1 MHLGMAF
8 SDSERSPKTKSLN
21 QKERGALV
29 NLKDSISRILIEF
42 SVDRKGQ
49 PLAAGLSCSSQGG
62 IHTLIFVS
70 EVKLDLTSNTV
81 VADACV
87 LPLAP
92 SIAPL
97 IATSLQKIAD
107 SSFLL
112 ETLED
117 EVIAWKQLLPAFAER
132 CRTWKHTVNC
142 EYISKGIP
150 VSIEESPLCGCGQG
164 KNLGLF
170 PQTSAWKIFAPF
182 VTRIALAPLFSTSFL
197 EGTLSAV
204 WETPNR
210 DNIGEERCR
219 HCGNPG
225 KPKLLSCGACKVA
238 KYCSA
243 PCQKADWKK
252 HKASCTV
259 TTK

>member
-1 MHLGMAF
+1 MAF
-8 SDSERSPKTKSLN
+8 SDSEKSAKTKSN
-21 QKERGALV
+21 QKERGTLV
-29 NLKDSISRILIEF
+29 NLKESISAILVEF
-42 SVDRKGQ
+42 SVHRKGQ
-49 PLAAGLSCSSQGG
+49 PLAAGLCNPSQGG

-87 LPLAP
+87 LPLTD
-92 SIAPL
+92 SIMPL
-97 IATSLQKIAD
+97 IDTGLQKITNR
-107 SSFLL
+107 SLL
-112 ETLED
+112 QVITLED
-117 EVIAWKQLLPAFAER
+117 EVSAWKQLLPAFAER

-150 VSIEESPLCGCGQG
+150 VPVKSILCGCGRG

-170 PQTSAWKIFAPF
+170 SQTSAWKDFAPF

-197 EGTLSAV
+197 QGKPSALAN
-204 WETPNR
+204 PNL
-210 DNIGEERCR
+210 DTIAEERCR

-225 KPKLLSCGACKVA
+225 NPKLLACGACKVV

-259 TTK
+259 TK

>member
-1 MHLGMAF
+1 M
-8 SDSERSPKTKSLN
+8 
-21 QKERGALV
+21 
-29 NLKDSISRILIEF
+29 NLKESIRAILMEF
-42 SVDRKGQ
+42 SIDRKGQ
-49 PLAAGLSCSSQGG
+49 PLVAGLSSSSQGR

-87 LPLAP
+87 LPLTH
-92 SIAPL
+92 SIMPL
-97 IATSLQKIAD
+97 ITTGLRKMTNLQQVVI
-107 SSFLL
+107 
-112 ETLED
+112 TLED
-117 EVIAWKQLLPAFAER
+117 EVTAWKQLLPALAER

-150 VSIEESPLCGCGQG
+150 VSIEYEESPLCGCGQG
-164 KNLGLF
+164 KNLGPF
-170 PQTSAWKIFAPF
+170 SQTSAWKDFAPF
-182 VTRIALAPLFSTSFL
+182 VTRIALAPLFSTSFVNDPLSSL
-197 EGTLSAV
+197 EP
-204 WETPNR
+204 PNST
-210 DNIGEERCR
+210 IGEERCR

-259 TTK
+259 DK

>member
-1 MHLGMAF
+1 MAF
-8 SDSERSPKTKSLN
+8 SDSEMSAKTKSN
-21 QKERGALV
+21 QKERGTLV
-29 NLKDSISRILIEF
+29 NLKESISAILMEF
-42 SVDRKGQ
+42 SINRKGQ
-49 PLAAGLSCSSQGG
+49 PLAAGLSSSSQGG

-87 LPLAP
+87 LPLTH
-92 SIAPL
+92 SIMPL
-97 IATSLQKIAD
+97 ITTGLRKITNLQQVV
-107 SSFLL
+107 
-112 ETLED
+112 TLED

-150 VSIEESPLCGCGQG
+150 VSVEYEESPLCGCGQG

-170 PQTSAWKIFAPF
+170 SQTSAWKDFAPF
-182 VTRIALAPLFSTSFL
+182 VTRIALAPLFSTA
-197 EGTLSAV
+197 LSASL
-204 WETPNR
+204 ETPNR
-210 DNIGEERCR
+210 DTIGEERCR

-225 KPKLLSCGACKVA
+225 NPKLLSCGACKVA

-252 HKASCTV
+252 HKVSCTV
-259 TTK
+259 TK